1 MNVYKQLRSPY
12 VTEKT
17 NLIKETENKFCFKVA
32 KNTNKVEVKKAVEKI
47 FSVKVEKIGILNMQ
61 GKKKRLGKNEGKK
74 SSWKKA
80 IITIKKGDKIGIF
93 EGA

>member
-32 KNTNKVEVKKAVEKI
+32 K
-47 FSVKVEKIGILNMQ
+47 
-61 GKKKRLGKNEGKK
+61 
-74 SSWKKA
+74 
-80 IITIKKGDKIGIF
+80 IK
-93 EGA
+93 